1 MVYLTFASI
10 PMMEVNY
17 MINSESFGYFVYV
30 IAEMSH
36 TRMLNF
42 KREEGFLVFS
52 KAFTD
57 YEARV
62 YQIYRDECE
71 LRGILVG
78 DRRVSMT
85 RDLVSVNRNCLLL
98 TETDMPVQS
107 WLFAGGQKNLKNEQL
122 PVNYSVRNLIQTVR
136 DFDLSMHEAM
146 DEEIEDE
153 LEEELISD
161 DEGLGEDATQYMMD
175 DLPEDPEQ

>member
-1 MVYLTFASI
+1 
-10 PMMEVNY
+10 
-17 MINSESFGYFVYV
+17 
-30 IAEMSH
+30 
-36 TRMLNF
+36 
-42 KREEGFLVFS
+42 
-52 KAFTD
+52 
-57 YEARV
+57 
-62 YQIYRDECE
+62 
-71 LRGILVG
+71 
-78 DRRVSMT
+78 MT